1 MWLFLIK
8 YTASTFK
15 ETLLLLRDRAGLA
28 MLFIMP
34 AALVMI
40 MTLLQDSTFK
50 VLEEKK
56 LSVLVVNQDADTFGI
71 NIVDGLKKSKF
82 FHVID
87 SLNGK
92 VLTESALREQVA
104 AGDFQIGIVVRPN
117 ATGNIREN
125 MKYNMLQQLPDE
137 HSDVFG
143 SDSIALSP
151 PASIDVFFDPVT
163 KNSFKQAIIS
173 ALREYSSLVEAKV
186 MFGVYSGV
194 FEDMLGIKL
203 KQQGMSTRMVNIN
216 EQYAS
221 TDEHLAVPNSVQH
234 NVPAWAVFA
243 MFFVVI
249 PLAGN
254 LIKERESGVS
264 LRLRTMP
271 GSDLAMIMGKVTTYF
286 MVILSQ
292 AILMLLIG
300 IYLLPL
306 LGLPQLKPGHHYL
319 ALFVLTA
326 TISLAATGY
335 GILIGTIAGSQEQS
349 AIFGSISVVILA
361 AIGGVWIPV
370 FMMSGVMQVVTK
382 LSPLNWSLNGYYDIF
397 LRNAGLMDI
406 LPNLTALFLFF
417 VTCVSIGWWV
427 NTHKNQPM

>member
-8 YTASTFK
+8 YIASTYK
-15 ETLLLLRDRAGLA
+15 ETLLLIRDRAGLS

-34 AALVMI
+34 TALVLI
-40 MTLLQDSTFK
+40 MTMLQDSTFK

-56 LSVLVVNQDADTFGI
+56 LSVLVLNQDADTFGI
-71 NIVDGLKKSKF
+71 NIVDGLKQSKF

-87 SLNGK
+87 SLKGK
-92 VLTESALREQVA
+92 VLAESALREQVA
-104 AGDFQIGIVVRPN
+104 AGNFQIGIMIRPN
-117 ATGNIREN
+117 ASQTIREN
-125 MKYNMLQQLPDE
+125 IKYRMLQQLPE
-137 HSDVFG
+137 EQSGIFG
-143 SDSIALSP
+143 SDPVSP
-151 PASIDVFFDPVT
+151 SQPASIDVFFDPVT

-173 ALREYSSLVEAKV
+173 ALQEYSSMVEAKV
-186 MFGVYSGV
+186 LFGVYSRV
-194 FEDMLGIKL
+194 FEDMLDIKL
-203 KQQGMSTRMVNIN
+203 KKQGVFSRLVNIN
-216 EQYAS
+216 EQYAA
-221 TDEHLAVPNSVQH
+221 TDQHVAIPNSVQH

-271 GSDLAMIMGKVTTYF
+271 GSDLAIIMGKVTAYF
-286 MVILSQ
+286 MVIILQ
-292 AILMLLIG
+292 ALLMLVIG

-306 LGLPQLKPGHHYL
+306 LGLPQLDPGHHYL

-326 TISLAATGY
+326 TIALAATGY
-335 GILIGTIAGSQEQS
+335 GILVGTMAGTLEQS
-349 AIFGSISVVILA
+349 SIFGSISVVILA
-361 AIGGVWIPV
+361 AIGGVWVPV
-370 FMMSGVMQVVTK
+370 FMMSDVMQVVTK

-417 VTCVSIGWWV
+417 VTCVSVSWWV
-427 NTHKNQPM
+427 NTHKNQPV